1 MTRKKLGALAL
12 CIGSVIIFALPAGS
26 FGAGDLR
33 SVRDALAQAGQQLQA
48 GLESTVQKTGEKTA
62 ALVDKTKAG
71 LKKATTDSSKARA
84 TATDPPTQPP
94 THGTNPHAE
103 GTVAVVDINPS
114 SERPLA
120 ADPDGGDSGEDVV
133 VGRARGEKGA
143 DGNYHGHI
151 SVVGLFGNDVIPV
164 DTKPGETKDG
174 PLQGLQT
181 SVLDPLCTSTSQQ
194 VCLTVLRM
202 HSETTTT
209 GSKNDFAVARA
220 SLLGLGV
227 GAADSQAGIEQDANC
242 QTAVGA
248 ANTANVAT
256 STGAVAEVAQSTST
270 SKSCRGVAP
279 VVTNTSK
286 VIGLG
291 GTGVA
296 LPAAGCANGTPD
308 TQAGL
313 PGLLPIICNAE
324 EIAGASAVREALDV
338 FALQVGSNSVLKET
352 TAAAESLTVAPEAG
366 AQCADGVDNDG
377 DGVIDTADPGCHSD
391 NDATNPAS
399 YVASDNDETNASG
412 TGSGNNGGGGGGNND
427 GNDGSGENGGGGV
440 QCADDRD
447 NDGDGLV
454 DAADPGCH
462 TDGNANN
469 PDSYDADDDSEGGD
483 GGGGGGGNGGLD
495 SGSLPF
501 TGTDVVGISLA
512 GLLVLAGGLLLRRR
526 EDVRTVR

>member
-1 MTRKKLGALAL
+1 MTRRKLGALAL

-26 FGAGDLR
+26 FGAGELKSAR
-33 SVRDALAQAGQQLQA
+33 EALVQAGQQLKA
-48 GLESTVQKTGEKTA
+48 GLETTVQKTGEKTA

-71 LKKATTDSSKARA
+71 LKKAATAKDAKTRA
-84 TATDPPTQPP
+84 TATDPPVQPP
-94 THGTNPHAE
+94 THGTNPHGE
-103 GTVAVVDINPS
+103 GTVAVVDLNPS
-114 SERPLA
+114 ADRPLA

-133 VGRARGEKGA
+133 VGRSRGEKNA
-143 DGNYHGHI
+143 DGTYHGHI
-151 SVVGLFGNDVIPV
+151 SVVGLFGQDVIPV

-174 PLQGLQT
+174 PLDGLQT
-181 SVLDPLCTSTSQQ
+181 SVLDPLCANTTQQ

-202 HSETTTT
+202 HSETTATS
-209 GSKNDFAVARA
+209 SKNDFAVARA

-227 GAADSQAGIEQDANC
+227 GAADSQAGIETAATC

-256 STGAVAEVAQSTST
+256 STGAVADVAQATSS
-270 SKSCRGVAP
+270 SKSCTGATP
-279 VVTNTSK
+279 VVANTSK

-324 EIAGASAVREALDV
+324 ELVGNNAAVREALDV
-338 FALQVGSNSVLKET
+338 FALQVGSNAVLKET
-352 TAAAESLTVAPEAG
+352 TAAAESLSVAPEAG
-366 AQCADGVDNDG
+366 AQCADTIDNDG
-377 DGVIDTADPGCHSD
+377 DGVADAADPGCHTD
-391 NDATNPAS
+391 NDATNTAS
-399 YVASDNDETNASG
+399 YDATDNDETNASG
-412 TGSGNNGGGGGGNND
+412 TGSGNNGGNN
-427 GNDGSGENGGGGV
+427 GGSGENGGGGV
-440 QCADDRD
+440 QCADKKD
-447 NDGDGLV
+447 NDGDGLI
-454 DAADPGCH
+454 DAKDPGCH

-469 PDSYDADDDSEGGD
+469 PDSYDADDDSEGG
-483 GGGGGGGNGGLD
+483 GGNGGGGNGGNGGLNA
-495 SGSLPF
+495 GTLPF

-526 EDVRTVR
+526 EDVNTVR